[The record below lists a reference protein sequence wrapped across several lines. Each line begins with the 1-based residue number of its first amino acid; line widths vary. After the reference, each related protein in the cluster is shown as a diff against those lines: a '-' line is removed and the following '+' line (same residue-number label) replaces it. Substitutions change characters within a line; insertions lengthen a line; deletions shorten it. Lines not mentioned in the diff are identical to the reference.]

1 MKISIDSRQTTVTE
15 RGQTSIP
22 AVIRKESKL
31 KKGQALEWEMISKR
45 EFRVWVVSSEKKGSL
60 RKAFGYAKRHNTFR
74 GMSSDAVLR
83 KLRVGEKK

>member
-1 MKISIDSRQTTVTE
+1 MKTSIDSRQITVIE

-22 AVIRKESKL
+22 AAIRKESKL

-60 RKAFGYAKRHNTFR
+60 RKALGYAKRHDAFR
-74 GMSSDAVLR
+74 RMTSDEVLR
-83 KLRVGEKK
+83 KLRQGE